1 MAISWTKIV
10 LCEAISRAFHTKPI
24 IVEGKRISATVAQIY
39 ITVSKSGLIEHAAL
53 TGKCSKCLAG
63 WEGPRFSK
71 QLSSGCLHSKEKMG
85 FQLISQMANLSCT
98 RERIL
103 QFNINIELNWPICK
117 KEHRLN
123 LECFCLVFRGS
134 NPVEVSSPGFH
145 ETLEAL
151 LRIS

>member
-1 MAISWTKIV
+1 MYYSFKIRSHWACSPHRQMFKMFSWLGGTQV
-10 LCEAISRAFHTKPI
+10 LKTAEQWL
-24 IVEGKRISATVAQIY
+24 SA
-39 ITVSKSGLIEHAAL
+39 L
-53 TGKCSKCLAG
+53 
-63 WEGPRFSK
+63 
-71 QLSSGCLHSKEKMG
+71 KEKMG

-103 QFNINIELNWPICK
+103 QFNINIELNGPICK

-134 NPVEVSSPGFH
+134 NLVEVSSPGFH

-151 LRIS
+151 LQIL